1 MMYVVLVAGL
11 VLLVVGGGLLVR
23 GAVALARRLQ
33 ISAVII
39 GMFIVGFGTS
49 APELTICLDAALA
62 GKSGLA
68 LGTVIGSNIA
78 NVLLVLGLCALIY
91 PLRVTP
97 RTVCRDGFV
106 MLAGT
111 ILFLGFAWNG
121 VIVRAEGAFM
131 VGALL
136 VYAAYAIWVE
146 RFRGDPAGEVHIH
159 EAEAFADGPRSLAA
173 CLAALVAGLGG
184 VLLGAELVV
193 QGAVGIARELRVPE
207 VAIGLSLVA
216 LGTSLPEL
224 AIGVIAVARRQGDII
239 VGNVLGSN
247 LFNLLGIMGT
257 TALATPIGVPESI
270 LAFDVWVMTGVVVVF
285 LIFLVTGWRLN
296 RLEGGILFAA
306 YLAYLAVVFLGDPLG
321 LTAMAGE
328 TAADGHRGMAPG

>member
-1 MMYVVLVAGL
+1 MMYAVLVAGL
-11 VLLVVGGGLLVR
+11 ALLIVGGGLLVR

-33 ISAVII
+33 VSAVII

-68 LGTVIGSNIA
+68 LGNVIGSNIA

-91 PLRVTP
+91 PLRVAP
-97 RTVCRDGFV
+97 RTVYRDGLI
-106 MLAGT
+106 MLTGT
-111 ILFLGFAWNG
+111 ALFLGLTWNG
-121 VIVRAEGAFM
+121 VIGRAEGAFM
-131 VGALL
+131 VGALM
-136 VYAAYAIWVE
+136 VYAAYAAWVE

-193 QGAVGIARELRVPE
+193 QSAVEIAHEMGVSE
-207 VAIGLSLVA
+207 TVIGLSLVA

-224 AIGVIAVARRQGDII
+224 AIGVIAVARRQADII

-257 TALATPIGVPESI
+257 TAIVTPVGVPESI
-270 LAFDVWVMTGVVVVF
+270 LTFDVWVMTGVMVVF
-285 LIFLVTGWRLN
+285 LMFLVTGWRLN

-306 YLAYLAVVFLGDPLG
+306 YLAYLMVVTLDPLG
-321 LTAMAGE
+321 VISMAGE
-328 TAADGHRGMAPG
+328 TLANGHRGIAPG